1 MAFIV
6 MCHFSLWG
14 GWTHNYGNELFKNM
28 LFHPLGQIGVYLFV
42 MISGYFLSS
51 QIPSLNKQ
59 TSRIKL
65 LWIKVIFYSY
75 IFLIL
80 NLKALIRNIFPI
92 FFNQYWFM
100 TSFVILMML
109 VPAIN
114 WMIENSNKKEFIILI
129 IMFILFADLYPVL
142 ILDKN
147 GPFGGAMAVAAL
159 ITPYMVSAYIK
170 KYNIKVSNIIGIV
183 ITIIPLFLEYVFMYL
198 FRNKGLE
205 KMQRFNFGI
214 LPLISAVGI
223 FLLVL
228 NLRQFYNSKIN
239 FFASSVLAS
248 YLITVNPLFE
258 LYFNKNIVNIA
269 MFQDSV

>member
-1 MAFIV
+1 
-6 MCHFSLWG
+6 
-14 GWTHNYGNELFKNM
+14 M

-51 QIPSLNKQ
+51 KIPSLNKQ

-147 GPFGGAMAVAAL
+147 GPFGGAIAVAAL

-258 LYFNKNIVNIA
+258 LYFNKTIVNIA
-269 MFQDSV
+269 MFQDSVWLCCCLIDKVLMIPVNKLMGRFSK